1 MKYGMDKKLVIIWC
15 SAAVVAAVLSWW
27 LLRPVRDD
35 AAVSSASTV
44 RVLLEQEGG
53 GGLGM
58 PQLSEEA
65 GLVVVGDAQGRVWF
79 WELGDGSGQPKKNDV
94 TLGTAPI
101 AAAPTLARDDLWL
114 VGDEGGVM
122 HCFMRSGQSRWQ
134 FKTGDQILGEA
145 LVYGNLVIFGSY
157 DQSLY
162 AVGLEDGQ
170 ERWRQETG
178 GYINGRPVLEAENGW
193 LIIGN
198 CEGKLVKFSAADGS
212 ELASLDLGSPI
223 PETPVLD
230 RGLCLAL
237 THSGELVAVDI
248 ASFTVTWRVQSEGS
262 FVSSPAIIGSAVVLT
277 TSAGLVHVYWPESGK
292 WQHDV
297 TDGMAVTPV
306 AGGSGSV
313 AYGVT
318 TDGQLLRFVVADEVT
333 TTVLHDFQRDCD
345 QGAVVGARHVVF
357 AALDGTLIVVEVQ

>member
-1 MKYGMDKKLVIIWC
+1 MKHGMDKKLVIIWC
-15 SAAVVAAVLSWW
+15 GAAVVAALLSWW
-27 LLRPVRDD
+27 LLRSVQDA
-35 AAVSSASTV
+35 AAVSSASAV

-65 GLVVVGDAQGRVWF
+65 GLVVVGDAQGRVSF
-79 WELGDGSGQPKKNDV
+79 WELGDGSEQPKKSEV

-101 AAAPTLARDDLWL
+101 AATPTQARDDLWL

-122 HCFMRSGQSRWQ
+122 HCFTRSGQSRWQ
-134 FKTGDQILGEA
+134 FKTRDQIQGAA
-145 LVYGNLVIFGSY
+145 LVYGDIVIFGSY
-157 DQSLY
+157 DQALY

-193 LIIGN
+193 LIVGN
-198 CEGKLVKFSAADGS
+198 CEGKLVKFSAADGR

-237 THSGELVAVDI
+237 THAGELVAVDT
-248 ASFTVTWRVQSEGS
+248 ASFTVTWRAQSEDN
-262 FVSSPAIIGSAVVLT
+262 FVSSPAVVGTAVVLT

-292 WQHDV
+292 WQRDV
-297 TDGMAVTPV
+297 TDGITVTPV
-306 AGGSGSV
+306 TGGSGSV

-318 TDGQLLRFVVADEVT
+318 TDGQLLRFVVADVAIVT
-333 TTVLHDFQRDCD
+333 ALHHFQRDCD
-345 QGAVVGARHVVF
+345 QGVVVGAQHVVF